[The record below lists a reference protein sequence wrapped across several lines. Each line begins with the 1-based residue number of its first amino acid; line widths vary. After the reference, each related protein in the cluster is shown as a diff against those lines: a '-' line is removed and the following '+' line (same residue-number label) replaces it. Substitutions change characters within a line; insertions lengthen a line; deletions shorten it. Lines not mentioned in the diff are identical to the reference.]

1 MRLFIEDAAERQEAC
16 DRLEENGTSVDLDA
30 GDRIIVQHDA
40 VQEASEILDAA
51 GISYVQ
57 I

>member
-16 DRLEENGTSVDLDA
+16 DLLEAHGISVDLDA
-30 GDRIIVQHDA
+30 GDRIIVEGDA
-40 VQEASEILDAA
+40 MQTASEHLDRA